1 MNTMTVKNIY
11 TLPALGL
18 CLLLGACAQPVV
30 RDAETRPLMQ
40 AAFELPEGS
49 TAQPPAAVSATLLP
63 PMQIQL
69 PGIGDTQSETHFDV
83 KVRRIR
89 ARDFFLSLVEGTPY
103 NMVIH
108 PKLDGYIS
116 LDLKNTTVPE
126 TMEVVRSVLGYEY
139 KLIGHTIQ
147 VFPNTMHSRI
157 FRVDYLAAKRV
168 GGSLTTSKTGQI
180 STNNSGSSNS
190 GSNTGSSSGTT
201 SANSST
207 IQTNSDSDFW
217 AELKTSLELL
227 IGSAEGR
234 LVSVNAQTG
243 IVLVHA
249 EPSEMR
255 IVEDFLEQSTN
266 ILHRQVIL
274 EARIIEVTLS
284 DGFQTG
290 INWAA
295 LQQSGSDSITVSHT
309 GGGSI
314 FSGTGTSSLQGS
326 PNMLDLTTSATA
338 INAAASSLGGVFTLG
353 LSTPDFS
360 AFIELLKSQ
369 GDVQVLSSPRV
380 STINNQK
387 AVIKVGNDEFYVT
400 NIDTQNNTA
409 VAGGNTSVSVDLEP
423 FFSGVALDVI
433 PQISA
438 QGDIVLH
445 VHPAVSEVSEQTKS
459 VATTFGTLSM
469 PLAASNIRESDTVIR
484 AKNGQV
490 VVIGGLMQNVSKDEQ
505 TGVPVLSDIPLL
517 GNLFRHTRKV
527 TRKSELVILLKP
539 TVIDAD
545 GRVWQ
550 QQLQHSSGNIN
561 RLNQDM

>member
-1 MNTMTVKNIY
+1 MNTMTANNNY

-18 CLLLGACAQPVV
+18 CLLLGACSQPLV

-40 AAFELPEGS
+40 AAFELPAGS
-49 TAQPPAAVSATLLP
+49 TAQPPAAVSASLLP

-69 PGIGDTQSETHFDV
+69 PGISDTQSETHFDV

-103 NMVIH
+103 NMVVH

-126 TMEVVRSVLGYEY
+126 AMAVVRSVLGYDY
-139 KLIGHTIQ
+139 KLTGHTIQ
-147 VFPNTMHSRI
+147 VFPNAMHSRI
-157 FRVDYLAAKRV
+157 FKVDYLAAKRI
-168 GGSLTTSKTGQI
+168 GGSVTTSKTGQI
-180 STNNSGSSNS
+180 STNNSGSNGNS
-190 GSNTGSSSGTT
+190 GSS

-227 IGSAEGR
+227 IGNAEGR
-234 LVSVNAQTG
+234 LVSVNPQTG
-243 IVLVHA
+243 LVLVHA

-255 IVEDFLEQSTN
+255 IVEDFLEQSAN

-274 EARIIEVTLS
+274 EARILEVTLS

-295 LQQSGSDSITVSHT
+295 LQQSGSDSLVVGHT

-314 FSGTGTSSLQGS
+314 FSGTGTSSLQS
-326 PNMLDLTTSATA
+326 SNNLLDLTTSTAA

-353 LSTPDFS
+353 LNTPDFS

-409 VAGGNTSVSVDLEP
+409 VAGGTTSVSVDLEP

-459 VATTFGTLSM
+459 VSTTFGNLTM

-484 AKNGQV
+484 ALNGQV
-490 VVIGGLMQNVSKDEQ
+490 VVIGGLMQNVSTDEQ

-517 GNLFRHTRKV
+517 GNLFKHTKKV

-545 GRVWQ
+545 GQVWQ

>member
-1 MNTMTVKNIY
+1 MNAMTAKHNY

-18 CLLLGACAQPVV
+18 CLLLGACAQPLV
-30 RDAETRPLMQ
+30 RDAETRPKMQ
-40 AAFELPEGS
+40 AAFELPAGAS
-49 TAQPPAAVSATLLP
+49 TQPPAEVRATLLP

-69 PGIGDTQSETHFDV
+69 PGISNSEAETRFDV
-83 KVRRIR
+83 KVRHTR

-103 NMVIH
+103 NMVVD
-108 PKLDGYIS
+108 PKLSGYIS

-126 TMEVVRSVLGYEY
+126 VMEVVRNVLGYDY
-139 KLIGHTIQ
+139 KLMGHTIQ
-147 VFPNTMHSRI
+147 VFPNAMYSRI
-157 FRVDYLAAKRV
+157 FRVDYLAAKRT

-180 STNNSGSSNS
+180 SANSSASNNGSSGSA
-190 GSNTGSSSGTT
+190 

-207 IQTNSDSDFW
+207 IQTDSDSDFW
-217 AELKTSLELL
+217 AELKSALELL
-227 IGSAEGR
+227 VGNAEGR
-234 LVSVNAQTG
+234 MVSVNAQTG

-249 EPSEMR
+249 QPSEMR
-255 IVEDFLEQSTN
+255 VVEDFLKQSAN

-274 EARIIEVTLS
+274 EARILEVTLN

-295 LQQSGSDSITVSHT
+295 LRQSGSDSLVVGHT
-309 GGGSI
+309 GGGSV
-314 FSGTGTSSLQGS
+314 FSGTGATSMQGS
-326 PNMLDLTTSATA
+326 NNLLDLTTSTTA
-338 INAAASSLGGVFTLG
+338 INAAASSLGGVFSLG
-353 LSTPDFS
+353 INTPDFT

-400 NIDTQNNTA
+400 NVETQNNTA
-409 VAGGNTSVSVDLEP
+409 LTTGTTSVAVDLEP

-445 VHPAVSEVSEQTKS
+445 VHPAVSEVREQTKTVS
-459 VATTFGTLSM
+459 TTFGSLSM

-484 AKNGQV
+484 AMNGQV

-505 TGVPVLSDIPLL
+505 TGVPLLSDIPLV
-517 GNLFRHTRKV
+517 GGLFRHTKKV

-545 GRVWQ
+545 GHAWQ
-550 QQLQHSSGNIN
+550 QQLQHSSKSIN
-561 RLNQDM
+561 NLNQGM